1 MKGVQA
7 MAPSQGHARRISR
20 RPIAA
25 QPLFLPAV

>member
-1 MKGVQA
+1 
-7 MAPSQGHARRISR
+7 MAPSQGRARRISR